1 VALAGLSVFA
11 QTDEDAVVRN
21 RIIAAYSSDFQ
32 NIDAEINKLRDAGY
46 GWGEVIMALE
56 LAQLSGKT
64 VEEIMAMREDDKGW
78 AEIAMELGIHPSE
91 LGRAVAHV
99 MSDGR
104 SDTGGRPADTPAG
117 PPQGVPGGPP
127 EGVPGRP

>member
-1 VALAGLSVFA
+1 M
-11 QTDEDAVVRN
+11 RN

-78 AEIAMELGIHPSE
+78 GEIARVF
-91 LGRAVAHV
+91 RADHQREFLVV
-99 MSDGR
+99 R
-104 SDTGGRPADTPAG
+104 SRSLIQAPHYLNT
-117 PPQGVPGGPP
+117 
-127 EGVPGRP
+127 